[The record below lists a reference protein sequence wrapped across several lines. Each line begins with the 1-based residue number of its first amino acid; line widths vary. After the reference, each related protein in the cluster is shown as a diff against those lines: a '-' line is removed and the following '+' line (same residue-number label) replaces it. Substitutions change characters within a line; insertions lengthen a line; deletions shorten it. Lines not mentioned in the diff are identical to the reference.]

1 MKNNLAV
8 IVFVFFSSIIFGQT
22 VSSDSLS
29 LYKGKKITVCD
40 VVVDSHR
47 NKGNQLTTFL
57 NFGKPFPYQ
66 NFTVVIFNEDLKK
79 FDDDPSKIFL
89 GKKIC
94 ITGKVRIYKGKPE
107 IVVKQARQIAVVD

>member
-1 MKNNLAV
+1 MKSTLSV
-8 IVFVFFSSIIFGQT
+8 IAFLLFNSILFGQT

-40 VVVDSHR
+40 VVIDSHR

-66 NFTVVIFNEDLKK
+66 SFTVVIFNEDLKK
-79 FDDDPSKIFL
+79 FEDDPSKIFL

-107 IVVKQARQIAVVD
+107 ILVKHARQIAVVD

>member
-1 MKNNLAV
+1 MFLL
-8 IVFVFFSSIIFGQT
+8 FSSIIFGQR

-29 LYKGKKITVCD
+29 HYKGKKITVCD

-66 NFTVVIFNEDLKK
+66 RYNAIIFCAN
-79 FDDDPSKIFL
+79 
-89 GKKIC
+89 
-94 ITGKVRIYKGKPE
+94 
-107 IVVKQARQIAVVD
+107 

>member
-1 MKNNLAV
+1 MKKTLAV
-8 IVFVFFSSIIFGQT
+8 FVLFLFSSILFGQT
-22 VSSDSLS
+22 VSPDSLS
-29 LYKGKKITVCD
+29 HYKGK
-40 VVVDSHR
+40 
-47 NKGNQLTTFL
+47 KGNQLTTFL

-66 NFTVVIFNEDLKK
+66 SFTVVIFNEDLKK

-107 IVVKQARQIAVVD
+107 IVVKHARQIAVID